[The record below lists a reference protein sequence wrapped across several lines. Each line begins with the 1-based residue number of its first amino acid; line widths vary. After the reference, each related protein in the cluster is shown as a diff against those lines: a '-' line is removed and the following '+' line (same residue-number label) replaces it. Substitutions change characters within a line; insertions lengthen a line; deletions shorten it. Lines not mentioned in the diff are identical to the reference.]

1 MRGAAS
7 LQVWSVCFTGW
18 PGCLLLLWACVIWM
32 AWDPCHLALRSVPSL
47 VDYASLLIVLSFVV
61 GLHVS
66 QEELFP
72 GVPGRLLTNLDLKP
86 YLQPCP
92 HLGAK
97 MHSGEGIEARGFNI
111 SEKTVAEGWG
121 QWGMGAEEEAGPGVH
136 LGSAPGSRR
145 PCVPLSS
152 FHKMQGNIMGTSTLT
167 PTVSEGRG

>member
-32 AWDPCHLALRSVPSL
+32 AWDPCRLALRSVPSL
-47 VDYASLLIVLSFVV
+47 VGYASLLIVLSFVV

-92 HLGAK
+92 HLDAK
-97 MHSGEGIEARGFNI
+97 MTLGRGLRLGDLTFQKRPQLKAGDSGA
-111 SEKTVAEGWG
+111 WG
-121 QWGMGAEEEAGPGVH
+121 QRRRQGR
-136 LGSAPGSRR
+136 GSTLAQRPAPGDPVYLCLHSTRCR
-145 PCVPLSS
+145 V
-152 FHKMQGNIMGTSTLT
+152 NIMGTSTLT
-167 PTVSEGRG
+167 PIVSEGRG